1 MTRFL
6 SARAER
12 TVVWIALIACL
23 ACRRGGAQEAVRMTN
38 FPATMSLGVGDTAT
52 IHVVV
57 STPPNS
63 APVSIAWSSD
73 NESIA
78 RVDRNGHVTARAA
91 GVTGITSRIGAEAY
105 STTRVSVFPEKTERV
120 ASSAAPLAPARELVA
135 APPPAPATAP
145 PRDLPPAPPTR
156 ASTAPVAPV
165 ARPLVASSG
174 RMAPMARRSARSP
187 HFSHISVF
195 YTDFYSRYASPGDQ
209 RAAYSFLGQR
219 IDGVMSGPRDQWK
232 AVDPT
237 ILYFPYA
244 LQFTVPVP
252 GQKGAHDDPASG
264 YFTDMQS
271 WYQSHPNYDMENAFL
286 HRGGHDE
293 AHRVQVKIWDSMRYA
308 VNPGDEGQRAYQV
321 DRLSRVA
328 QGQDG
333 VFLDEFGGPMSG
345 VSKTSDEFATPAA
358 YMAAE
363 TQLIAQVH
371 DAIKPRFLLINI
383 AEYWDPADSALVVA
397 GGGAHLER
405 ANFPFTDRLPSRWT
419 EIDNLLSLNVYT
431 EFVTL
436 WTYTDWVKSK
446 SFPSFQGGMYS
457 SPLERGQLVQLASY
471 YMAVPKD
478 PSRYSF
484 DQQNMWN
491 VRPDTVWM
499 PAIEADVG
507 HPREARHVIASGVDS
522 AGQKYRI
529 FARDFDNAYIVI
541 RPQIDWRKQTYAD
554 STGVAVPLPSP
565 MRPLH
570 RDGTLGDA
578 VSSVTLRNVE
588 AAILFK

>member
-1 MTRFL
+1 
-6 SARAER
+6 
-12 TVVWIALIACL
+12 
-23 ACRRGGAQEAVRMTN
+23 
-38 FPATMSLGVGDTAT
+38 
-52 IHVVV
+52 
-57 STPPNS
+57 
-63 APVSIAWSSD
+63 
-73 NESIA
+73 
-78 RVDRNGHVTARAA
+78 
-91 GVTGITSRIGAEAY
+91 
-105 STTRVSVFPEKTERV
+105 
-120 ASSAAPLAPARELVA
+120 
-135 APPPAPATAP
+135 
-145 PRDLPPAPPTR
+145 
-156 ASTAPVAPV
+156 
-165 ARPLVASSG
+165 
-174 RMAPMARRSARSP
+174 MAPMARRSARSP